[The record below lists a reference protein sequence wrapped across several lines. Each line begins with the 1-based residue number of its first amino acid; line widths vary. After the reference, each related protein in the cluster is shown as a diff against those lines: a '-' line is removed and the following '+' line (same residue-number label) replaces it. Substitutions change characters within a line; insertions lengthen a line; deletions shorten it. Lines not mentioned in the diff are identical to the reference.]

1 MLSFYHYC
9 LQPDPKGTF
18 PWRGCIAYS
27 LCLPTFMTRVLFWK
41 AEEGLPTSHFQ
52 LPTSDFRT
60 IQKLF
65 FPLLL
70 GRLCSR
76 RFFLSRLF
84 HIRAVYTRENMP
96 RLTIAAAYIRRE
108 SNTPYKWYKIYAHG
122 LFNPRPAEAAAY
134 PGRRVLGWAYPSR
147 GLPWTWKCSYK
158 CTQTLSAACWS
169 RERLLRMLCFQ
180 LHSRPSRPRDAR
192 CSGGKMSFVYI
203 YKVENGG

>member
-1 MLSFYHYC
+1 MYEHLRSQWYLLLLGQAHFGRKKVLFFSRSLITTHKFNISQQHKYIFDCLTLQIDQRSAYMLSFYHYC

-27 LCLPTFMTRVLFWK
+27 LCLPAFMTRVLFLK
-41 AEEGLPTSHFQ
+41 AEEGLPTSDFQ

-122 LFNPRPAEAAAY
+122 
-134 PGRRVLGWAYPSR
+134 
-147 GLPWTWKCSYK
+147 
-158 CTQTLSAACWS
+158 
-169 RERLLRMLCFQ
+169 
-180 LHSRPSRPRDAR
+180 
-192 CSGGKMSFVYI
+192 
-203 YKVENGG
+203 